1 MNLTWCLPDY
11 LISEYM
17 YINIYKY
24 SITYS
29 VMKLSSN
36 NSVAV
41 ARFSGSGSKQRFM
54 KALAVSDISAGI
66 SGWIL

>member
-1 MNLTWCLPDY
+1 
-11 LISEYM
+11 
-17 YINIYKY
+17 
-24 SITYS
+24 
-29 VMKLSSN
+29 MKLSSN